1 MISNTVI
8 ASNVGAMGLS
18 YDVRVRGTVSGL
30 PIDFGFHA
38 EYTFAP
44 LDNGGCCIHRRVQ
57 DLIVHRLACILGGT
71 IKSNLRKALA
81 KENATMGELLSPELE
96 AVVRDA

>member
-1 MISNTVI
+1 M
-8 ASNVGAMGLS
+8 
-18 YDVRVRGTVSGL
+18 
-30 PIDFGFHA
+30 
-38 EYTFAP
+38 
-44 LDNGGCCIHRRVQ
+44 Q